1 MIGPTLI
8 TGGTG
13 YFGTAF
19 ARALLKAGAQRVCIL
34 SRNEYR
40 QHEMRVQL
48 ADDARLRFFLGDVRD
63 LDRLE
68 RAMHGIENVVHA
80 AALKRVEVGEYDSA
94 EMAKTNVLGTM
105 NVIEAATRAGV
116 KRVVGLSSDKACEPV
131 NCYGASKLVGEKL
144 LLAANNNRGKDGPIF
159 AAVRYGNVA
168 GSTGSV
174 IPIWRRA
181 HEMALPVTL
190 THPEAT
196 RFWMHVDEAVALVL
210 DTLRTMRG
218 GELRIPELPAYR
230 LADLAQALGVKFHI
244 TGLRP
249 GEKMHESMRPGES
262 SLEARRMSVAELQTE
277 LANVS

>member
-1 MIGPTLI
+1 MLGATLI

-13 YFGTAF
+13 YFGAAF
-19 ARALLKAGAQRVCIL
+19 VRFLLRTDTPRVCVL
-34 SRNEYR
+34 SRSEYR
-40 QHEMRVQL
+40 QAEMRQEL
-48 ADDARLRFFLGDVRD
+48 GADQRLRFFIGDVRD

-68 RAMHGIENVVHA
+68 RAMHGIETVVHA

-144 LLAANNNRGKDGPIF
+144 LLAANNARGIAGPIF

-174 IPIWRRA
+174 IPVWRRA
-181 HEMALPVTL
+181 LEQGRPVTL

-196 RFWMHVDEAVALVL
+196 RFWMHVSEAVDLVL
-210 DTLRTMRG
+210 TTAYTMHG
-218 GELRIPELPAYR
+218 GELAIPDLPAYR
-230 LADLAQALGVKFHI
+230 LADLALALGVKYHI
-244 TGLRP
+244 VGLRP
-249 GEKMHESMRPGES
+249 GEKLHESMRPGAS
-262 SLEARRMSVAELQTE
+262 SADARRMSVAELQRE
-277 LANVS
+277 LANVI

>member
-19 ARALLKAGAQRVCIL
+19 TRALLERGAVRVCVL
-34 SRNEYR
+34 SRSEYR
-40 QHEMRVQL
+40 QAEMRQ
-48 ADDARLRFFLGDVRD
+48 AFGNEPRLRFFVGDVRD

-105 NVIEAATRAGV
+105 NVIEAATRARV
-116 KRVVGLSSDKACEPV
+116 RRVVGLSSDKACEPV

-144 LLAANNNRGKDGPIF
+144 LLAANNARGHDGPIF

-174 IPIWRRA
+174 IPIWRR
-181 HEMALPVTL
+181 EIEQGRTVTL
-190 THPEAT
+190 THPDAT
-196 RFWMHVDEAVALVL
+196 RFWMHVDEAVRLVMH
-210 DTLRTMRG
+210 TLRTMEG
-218 GELRIPELPAYR
+218 GELAIPDLPAYR
-230 LADLAQALGVKFHI
+230 LQDLALAMGAHFHI

-262 SLEARRMSVAELQTE
+262 SLDARRMSIEELQRK
-277 LANVS
+277 LADVH